1 MKSVKRVTA
10 LLLALLVSFT
20 TGYTDVLAGTLAD
33 PSAYMAAEAP
43 AGEKTEETA
52 EDDSQNGSPGEEVLP
67 AEDVLAEDSQAED
80 TQTEEIPVS
89 DTEAVFDT
97 EVQGEDEDPAV
108 PETESQE
115 ISREDQGEAAEEESE
130 AEVLEEETEEKNQ
143 EADEEIGLV
152 NFVVVEEP
160 MVTTP
165 GTQRIM
171 TSIGD
176 GTNEVESA
184 VLTYENKETGE
195 SYHVN
200 AQEILDDFVLFTME
214 FKEAS
219 QTGTYQL
226 TALTYSMQGLTT
238 TTTFA
243 KMGVDASFGVNEVAD
258 TKPDDV
264 LLTDEEAAALAEN
277 VEASVVTL
285 DENTDTQVIEEA
297 LENAGCDAD
306 VVPAGAASRVKGA
319 SPKGMSSLIIVLD
332 PGHGGSDGGAA
343 HNGLVEKNL
352 NLKIALYCK
361 EELEK
366 YSGVKVI
373 MTRQTDSYLDLAQ
386 RAQVAIDNRA
396 NVFVSL
402 HINSNTSAGPNGA
415 NVYYP
420 NNNYNSSVGTA
431 GRNLANIIE
440 GKLTDLG
447 LASGGIHIRN
457 SENNTLYPDGSL
469 ADYYG
474 VIRRCKENGIPG
486 IIVEHAFISNVNDVK
501 NYLSSD
507 ESLKKLG
514 VADATGIA
522 EYFGLKKG
530 LGFTSIIATGSESLK
545 LTWQKVSGISGYE
558 ICRSEKSDGGFKK
571 IATINSADT
580 TTYTDTGLTPGK
592 VYYYKIRTF
601 TKSNGEIKYGS
612 YSKVESGG
620 TIAKTAITSL
630 KSKNNKSME
639 ISWSVVGTATGYEI
653 SRSTSK
659 NGSYTQ
665 IAMIGSQGQSSYVDS
680 SVKEGKLYYYKIRVI
695 GREGT
700 DTIYSDW
707 SSAVSGRTAKKPAK
721 VKVSSRNS
729 TTLRIS
735 WTGDKNAAGYII
747 KRAES
752 QKGTY
757 KKIATVKGGDTTSYD
772 NKKVKAGKTYYYK
785 VEAYNYNG
793 KKKGYSGNSSVVSGK
808 TLKGTS
814 ITKVE
819 STSSTK
825 QTITWKKNNEAKGYQ
840 IYQSTSKDGT
850 YKKIKTIN
858 NKKTTSYKVTGLKP
872 GVKYYY
878 KVRCINK
885 VDGVT
890 GYSDYSTV
898 RSARVAKAV
907 IARAEG
913 ISGTKIKLTWDK
925 VKDADSFVIYRSTS
939 SGGTYKKIGTA
950 KGTAVSYTDSKLQ
963 MTKKYYYK
971 LEVKMK
977 GYKATGTSG
986 KSKAVSAYP
995 IRQTEIASVEQG
1007 DTGALVIR
1015 WSQVKDISGYEVYR
1029 STQWDGTYD
1038 LLTTIND
1045 YSVTSYEDASVEPSV
1060 SYWYKVRIVNTY
1072 NGKAIYGG
1080 YSAPVVGSTLAAPGN
1095 VTVTQV
1101 SDVQLDI
1108 SWTAVNGGAGYI
1120 IYRSTQP
1127 EGEFTEIARVAN
1139 VTSYSDTSVVK
1150 DTVYYYKIKTFD
1162 VNNRTSIF
1170 SSTASGCAV
1179 AKLSVTNASWAGT
1192 AIGVAWT
1199 KAGKSVDGYEL
1210 YRSSSEKVT
1219 AFQKIADTK
1228 DNSFQDAQVKAGVTY
1243 YYRVRS
1249 YASVSG
1255 KKLYGTF
1262 SDTFSTDPSDYRI
1275 MGSAGA
1281 TQAQMAA
1288 MFRASGKLYP
1298 SSVYTSKGAPDL
1310 QAFCRIVY
1318 EECVLEGLKPEVLF
1332 AQICHETGYLSFGGQ
1347 VKAEQCNFGG
1357 LGALD
1362 SGEGG
1367 ATFPDVP
1374 TGIRCQVQ
1382 HLKAYASVD
1391 SLRQPCVDPRFG
1403 YVVRGQAEYVQQL
1416 GRGNWAT
1423 DASYSDRLMA
1433 NINKIISM

>member
-1 MKSVKRVTA
+1 MKSVRRVTA

-20 TGYTDVLAGTLAD
+20 TGYTDVLAGTFAE
-33 PSAYMAAEAP
+33 PSAYMAQENPTGEA
-43 AGEKTEETA
+43 TEETA
-52 EDDSQNGSPGEEVLP
+52 EDESQSGSPGEEVSP
-67 AEDVLAEDSQAED
+67 AEDNQTEDN
-80 TQTEEIPVS
+80 QTEEIPVS
-89 DTEAVFDT
+89 DTEAVSDT
-97 EVQGEDEDPAV
+97 QVQGEDEDPAV

-115 ISREDQGEAAEEESE
+115 VSGEDQEEASQEESE
-130 AEVLEEETEEKNQ
+130 TGVLEEQTEEKAQ
-143 EADEEIGLV
+143 EAEEEIGLV
-152 NFVVVEEP
+152 NFVVVQEP

-200 AQEILDDFVLFTME
+200 AQEILDDFVLFAME

-243 KMGVDASFGVNEVAD
+243 KMGVDASFGVNEIAD

-285 DENTDTQVIEEA
+285 DEGTDTQVIEEA

-306 VVPAGAASRVKGA
+306 VVTTEGAASRVKGA

-332 PGHGGSDGGAA
+332 PGHGGNDGGAS

-373 MTRQTDSYLDLAQ
+373 MTRQTDTYLDLAH

-431 GRNLANIIE
+431 GRNLAAIIE

-447 LASGGIHIRN
+447 LASGGIHIRDTESN
-457 SENNTLYPDGSL
+457 PPTLYPDGSK

-486 IIVEHAFISNVNDVK
+486 IIVEHAFISNANDVK
-501 NYLSSD
+501 NFLSSD

-545 LTWQKVSGISGYE
+545 LTWQKVSGVSGYE
-558 ICRSEKSDGGFKK
+558 IRRSEKSDGDFKK

-601 TKSNGEIKYGS
+601 TKSKGEIKYGS

-659 NGSYTQ
+659 DGSYTQ
-665 IAMIGSQGQSSYVDS
+665 VAMIGSQGQSSYVDS

-707 SSAVSGRTAKKPAK
+707 SSAVSGRTAKKPSK
-721 VKVSSRNS
+721 IKVSSGNS

-735 WTGDKNAAGYII
+735 WTGDKNAAGYTI

-793 KKKGYSGNSSVVSGK
+793 KKKGYSGYSSVASGK

-825 QTITWKKNNEAKGYQ
+825 QTITWKKNNDAKGYQ
-840 IYQSTSKDGT
+840 IYQSTSKDGK
-850 YKKIKTIN
+850 YKKIKSIS
-858 NKKTTSYKVTGLKP
+858 NKKTTSYKVTGLKQ

-878 KVRCINK
+878 KVRCTNK
-885 VDGVT
+885 ADGVT

-898 RSARVAKAV
+898 RGARVAKAV
-907 IARAEG
+907 IAQAEG
-913 ISGTKIKLTWDK
+913 VSGTKIKLTWDK

-995 IRQTEIASVEQG
+995 IRQTEIASVEPG
-1007 DTGALVIR
+1007 DTGALVVR

-1029 STQWDGTYD
+1029 STQWDGT
-1038 LLTTIND
+1038 L
-1045 YSVTSYEDASVEPSV
+1045 
-1060 SYWYKVRIVNTY
+1060 
-1072 NGKAIYGG
+1072 
-1080 YSAPVVGSTLAAPGN
+1080 
-1095 VTVTQV
+1095 
-1101 SDVQLDI
+1101 
-1108 SWTAVNGGAGYI
+1108 
-1120 IYRSTQP
+1120 
-1127 EGEFTEIARVAN
+1127 
-1139 VTSYSDTSVVK
+1139 
-1150 DTVYYYKIKTFD
+1150 
-1162 VNNRTSIF
+1162 
-1170 SSTASGCAV
+1170 
-1179 AKLSVTNASWAGT
+1179 
-1192 AIGVAWT
+1192 
-1199 KAGKSVDGYEL
+1199 
-1210 YRSSSEKVT
+1210 
-1219 AFQKIADTK
+1219 
-1228 DNSFQDAQVKAGVTY
+1228 
-1243 YYRVRS
+1243 
-1249 YASVSG
+1249 
-1255 KKLYGTF
+1255 
-1262 SDTFSTDPSDYRI
+1262 
-1275 MGSAGA
+1275 
-1281 TQAQMAA
+1281 
-1288 MFRASGKLYP
+1288 
-1298 SSVYTSKGAPDL
+1298 
-1310 QAFCRIVY
+1310 
-1318 EECVLEGLKPEVLF
+1318 
-1332 AQICHETGYLSFGGQ
+1332 
-1347 VKAEQCNFGG
+1347 
-1357 LGALD
+1357 
-1362 SGEGG
+1362 
-1367 ATFPDVP
+1367 
-1374 TGIRCQVQ
+1374 
-1382 HLKAYASVD
+1382 
-1391 SLRQPCVDPRFG
+1391 
-1403 YVVRGQAEYVQQL
+1403 
-1416 GRGNWAT
+1416 
-1423 DASYSDRLMA
+1423 
-1433 NINKIISM
+1433 